1 MNLASIITF
10 VLISLVV
17 GIISWYKTRK
27 QKLDSASSFFFA
39 NRNLGF
45 MVVGGA
51 LFFTNMSAS
60 QFIGE
65 NQSVFNNNMT
75 VMAWGMTSVL
85 ALLIVS
91 EFVMPIYLKSGI
103 STTPDFLGERY
114 DASVKKLV
122 SFIFLISYL
131 FNMLPSVLYSG
142 AVAFNGLFGFSTLFS
157 LNYWDTIWILVWV
170 IGAAGCLYS
179 VLGGIRAV
187 AISDLVLGA
196 CMFVGGILLIYFGLD
211 YLGKGSFGEGLK
223 TILHS
228 KTEHLDSIGSSKD
241 AVPFSTLFTGMILM
255 NLYYWGT
262 EQYIVQQALTSKN
275 LAECQKGI
283 ALACV
288 GKIISPMLLNVPA
301 LIAVHLYANM
311 QNTAEVFPRFVRDIS
326 PPVLSGFIASIILG
340 ATLTSFAPGLNS
352 ASTLFV
358 LNFYKPHKEKTNQ
371 ALSEKELV
379 KTAKRFEIFACGMAM
394 MIAPFIML
402 YKKGYYSYLQMVGG
416 CFSVPIFTILFV
428 GFVTKKVPPIAAK
441 IGLVFFMVS
450 YIFTQVV
457 YDWGL
462 HFLHILAILFCITVL
477 LMIAIG
483 RFYPSPNVYRQQM
496 NNLVDLKPWKNRYV
510 YMVVLLVL
518 MIGMFVLF
526 SPLVLVK

>member
-1 MNLASIITF
+1 MNTVSIVTF
-10 VLISLVV
+10 VFISLSV
-17 GIISWYKTRK
+17 GTISWYKTRK

-65 NQSVFNNNMT
+65 NESVFNNNMT
-75 VMAWGMTSVL
+75 VMAWGMTSVF
-85 ALLIVS
+85 ALLMVS
-91 EFVMPIYLKSGI
+91 EFIMPIYLKSGV

-114 DASVKKLV
+114 DASTKRWV
-122 SFIFLISYL
+122 SIIFLISYL

-142 AVAFNGLFGFSTLFS
+142 AVAFNGLFGFSEIFNLD
-157 LNYWDTIWILVWV
+157 YWDTIWILVWV
-170 IGAAGCLYS
+170 IGAIGCIYS

-187 AISDLVLGA
+187 AISDVVLGA
-196 CMFVGGILLIYFGLD
+196 CMFVGAVLLIYFGLD
-211 YLGKGSFGEGLK
+211 YLGKGHFGQGLQI
-223 TILHS
+223 ILHS
-228 KTEHLDSIGSSKD
+228 KKEHLNSIGSSKD

-275 LAECQKGI
+275 LKECQKGI

-288 GKIISPMLLNVPA
+288 GKIISPLLLNIPA
-301 LIAVHLYANM
+301 LIAVHMYTNM
-311 QNTAEVFPRFVRDIS
+311 KNTAEVFPRFVRDVS

-352 ASTLFV
+352 SSTLFV
-358 LNFYKPHKEKTNQ
+358 LNFYKPYKEKNNQ
-371 ALSEKELV
+371 ELSEMDLV
-379 KTAKRFEIFACGMAM
+379 KTAKRFEIFACLMAM
-394 MIAPFIML
+394 FIAPLIML
-402 YKKGYYSYLQMVGG
+402 YKKGFYSYLQMVGG

-450 YIFTQVV
+450 YIFTQFV
-457 YDWGL
+457 YDCGF

-477 LMIAIG
+477 LMLMIG
-483 RFYPSPNVYRQQM
+483 RLYPAPFSYQQKT
-496 NNLVDLKPWKNRYV
+496 NNLVDLKPWKNRYI
-510 YMVVLLVL
+510 YMVVLLIL

-526 SPLVLVK
+526 SPIVLAK